1 MTTKQQKCMRIDEST
16 YQDLVRYKSQI
27 SSITGKP
34 VSFDNAIKGILDI
47 ATSREYFCAVQETDN
62 EIIIFGIGRTPAE
75 ACIDVVKH
83 NGAGETRDDLDL
95 WPCSLDVFV
104 YVTKH
109 GGVAY
114 TGQIFVKTDNKHID
128 LVSA

>member
-1 MTTKQQKCMRIDEST
+1 MTTKQQKCMRIDETT

-75 ACIDVVKH
+75 ACIDAVKH

-109 GGVAY
+109 GGRVHRPDICENRQQ
-114 TGQIFVKTDNKHID
+114 TH
-128 LVSA
+128 